1 MLDLAI
7 AIDHDR
13 KMTSIVETNHGR
25 PLKAPGWPQDSDF
38 HLVSFEPKQDTCEV
52 VGASDLAADI
62 SKLLRLVASR
72 RIVRGRKPTWLKRLE
87 RYSSGA
93 EIRG

>member
-13 KMTSIVETNHGR
+13 KMTTIVETNHGTS
-25 PLKAPGWPQDSDF
+25 LAAPGWPQDSDF
-38 HLVSFEPKQDTCEV
+38 HLVAFDPKHSSCEV
-52 VGASDLAADI
+52 VTASELAADI
-62 SKLLRLVASR
+62 SKLLRVASR
-72 RIVRGRKPTWLKRLE
+72 QSVPGRKPSWLKRLE

-93 EIRG
+93 ELKG